1 MLVMLSLYFF
11 ITYVVTPRYTALLD
25 HWNYGEGKV
34 FHMRASVYQDK
45 QSDIYAFSVQGQTDI
60 VIVTNGKI
68 QAYQVAL
75 EADVVLISVSDV
87 AEKNDLVVSDKKTG
101 VEVVLYNNGSGF
113 QATPPQKR
121 G

>member
-1 MLVMLSLYFF
+1 MLSLYFF
-11 ITYVVTPRYTALLD
+11 ITQVVTPRYTALLD

-34 FHMRASVYQDK
+34 FHMRASFHQDK

-75 EADVVLISVSDV
+75 EADVMLISVSDV
-87 AEKNDLVVSDKKTG
+87 AEKNDLLVSDRKTRMS
-101 VEVVLYNNGSGF
+101 VPLYNNGGGF
-113 QATPPQKR
+113 QATPPPKR